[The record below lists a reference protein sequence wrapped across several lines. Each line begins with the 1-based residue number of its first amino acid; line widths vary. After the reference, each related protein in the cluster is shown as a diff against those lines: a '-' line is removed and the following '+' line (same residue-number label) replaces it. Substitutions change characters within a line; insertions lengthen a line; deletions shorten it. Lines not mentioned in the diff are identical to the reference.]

1 MRGKILADF
10 DVFAAWS
17 SSRAGFLSDNRVFD
31 TSPRAATITDGDG
44 TLSLNETTAFTYVGI
59 PDGPDDDVGPY
70 DMYSFSITG
79 GGQAIWMAGNG
90 QSGGIL
96 VPLDQAAYDTF
107 TSGVSYTIA
116 SGSSITST
124 LYSSFYVAASGNIAP
139 SLGGMPMDDTA
150 LEDQTTAI
158 DLSAYNVSDDDG
170 DTITLTITVDRGT
183 IASTDGNGT
192 TAGVTLAGSG
202 STSMTLQGT
211 AANLNTYLNV
221 TTKIT
226 FTAALN
232 DTTAATLTVTPFDG
246 TVNGSSDT
254 VTISITS
261 VNDEPTLTATG
272 SNPTFTEGGTAG
284 SLFTG
289 TNISTVEA
297 GQTIEALTLTVT
309 NVTNGS
315 SEIVNLDGMAIA
327 LTNGTSGTTATNSLS
342 YSVSVVGTTATLS
355 LAGGAMST
363 AAAQTLI
370 DSASYQNTSSSPDT
384 SDRVITLTALK
395 DSGGTANGGDDTAAL
410 SVASTVTVAGV
421 NDGTTGDLIISG
433 EALEGETLTVD
444 GSDLRDRDGMG
455 ALSYQWLK
463 DGSRIEGATGNSYL
477 LTEDDVGGRIS
488 VIAEYRDG
496 SGFAER
502 VKSAPSAPITPLG
515 ESIGGTL
522 DSDDLLGTDGD
533 DEISGKQGNDNITGG
548 QGDDRIIGGPGTDT
562 AHYSGEQSSYTLQIG
577 PGTTTI
583 TDRRPGGDG
592 TDELIDMEF
601 LDFSSGTFDPFDL
614 IKFGGAAE
622 LSPEDFES
630 VIELYIAYFN
640 RAPDAIGLNFWGT
653 AFANGTTLEE
663 MATLFIEQPETLATY
678 PPGTSNGDF
687 VDAVFSN
694 VLGRS
699 PDEAGFNFWL
709 GILQDDLVSRDQF
722 ILEVLR
728 GVQSGSPDQAYLDL
742 KVDIGAYFGV
752 HKGMSDVDNASAAM
766 ALFDGTQA
774 STDAAVAAIDAYH
787 ADALAPD
794 TGEFMISLVGVLEET
809 FGLM

>member
-1 MRGKILADF
+1 M
-10 DVFAAWS
+10 
-17 SSRAGFLSDNRVFD
+17 
-31 TSPRAATITDGDG
+31 TATG
-44 TLSLNETTAFTYVGI
+44 SNPAFTE
-59 PDGPDDDVGPY
+59 
-70 DMYSFSITG
+70 G
-79 GGQAIWMAGNG
+79 GA
-90 QSGGIL
+90 
-96 VPLDQAAYDTF
+96 
-107 TSGVSYTIA
+107 
-116 SGSSITST
+116 
-124 LYSSFYVAASGNIAP
+124 
-139 SLGGMPMDDTA
+139 
-150 LEDQTTAI
+150 
-158 DLSAYNVSDDDG
+158 
-170 DTITLTITVDRGT
+170 
-183 IASTDGNGT
+183 
-192 TAGVTLAGSG
+192 AGSLFSG
-202 STSMTLQGT
+202 TSISTVEAGQTIEGL
-211 AANLNTYLNV
+211 
-221 TTKIT
+221 
-226 FTAALN
+226 
-232 DTTAATLTVTPFDG
+232 TLTVTNVADGSSEIVNVDG
-246 TVNGSSDT
+246 TAIALTNGTSGTTATNSLSYSVSVSGTTATLSLTGGTMSTAAAQTLIDGMSYQNNSEAPDISNRVVTLTALKDSGGTANGGDDT
-254 VTISITS
+254 VALAVASTVTVAS

-315 SEIVNLDGMAIA
+315 SEIVNLDGTAIA